1 MEHDPLHL
9 RDLDPADL
17 APAID
22 DVRLISGKIV
32 ECECADGAS
41 AMDLH
46 KVPWL
51 APEGGGDPASGLGQ
65 PGSRWRHCR
74 DWLSVP
80 GPAGLACVP
89 LDLVDVQCLRF
100 ELPTLPAAVFPT

>member
-46 KVPWL
+46 KVPWP
-51 APEGGGDPASGLGQ
+51 APEGGGIQ
-65 PGSRWRHCR
+65 RR
-74 DWLSVP
+74 DWDSQEVVGVIAGIGSLCLDQLDWPACHLTSLTFSV
-80 GPAGLACVP
+80 
-89 LDLVDVQCLRF
+89 
-100 ELPTLPAAVFPT
+100 